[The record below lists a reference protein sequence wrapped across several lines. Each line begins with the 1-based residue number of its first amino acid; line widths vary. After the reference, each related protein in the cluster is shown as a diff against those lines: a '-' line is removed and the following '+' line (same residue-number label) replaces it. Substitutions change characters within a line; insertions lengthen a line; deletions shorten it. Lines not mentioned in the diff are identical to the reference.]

1 MDHQAAIDMTTGSEQ
16 DERQQQRY
24 VGRLEAMLGLRGA
37 FWCCWIR
44 DLSLAGAGLEPAIPA
59 ALGEQVE
66 LRSPHF
72 DFDGG
77 LTGRVVNVAHKR
89 TCLAFELDPAS
100 QQKLALYL
108 LANLERPVPRPA

>member
-1 MDHQAAIDMTTGSEQ
+1 MVQQAVVDMATGTEQ

-24 VGRLEAMLGLRGA
+24 MGRLEAMLGLRGA

-44 DLSLAGAGLEPAIPA
+44 DLSLTGAGLEPAIPA

-77 LTGRVVNVAHKR
+77 LSGRVVNVAHKR
-89 TCLAFELDPAS
+89 TCLAFDLDSAS

-108 LANLERPVPRPA
+108 LSNIERP